1 MIRDSLN
8 IKNNNIVLL
17 DWHVYCILFNQK
29 MNFPTKDFTVY
40 VDNKDRIN

>member
-17 DWHVYCILFNQK
+17 DWHVYCSIQSENEFS
-29 MNFPTKDFTVY
+29 Y
-40 VDNKDRIN
+40 

>member
-17 DWHVYCILFNQK
+17 DWHVYCYSIQSENEFS
-29 MNFPTKDFTVY
+29 Y
-40 VDNKDRIN
+40 